1 MRLKLLDYPPITFVK
16 INKKDMDNNFDK
28 IGDKPFSIE
37 IEITDGVSPQTRRLK
52 GIVSTNTAVT
62 LLHKLYEEDYLSL
75 TYNLWINNEIYLSLE
90 QEIKMNAKDQAKLA
104 KAGYV
109 IIRRQDAPEPHIK
122 YKSSNNP
129 DSWKK
134 LPEKFKSKA
143 ERDRHANRLLEQ
155 TLIIED

>member
-1 MRLKLLDYPPITFVK
+1 
-16 INKKDMDNNFDK
+16 MDNNFDK

-75 TYNLWINNEIYLSLE
+75 TYNLWVDNEIYLSLE
-90 QEIKMNAKDQAKLA
+90 QGIKMNAKDQAKLA

-122 YKSSNNP
+122 YNK
-129 DSWKK
+129 
-134 LPEKFKSKA
+134 
-143 ERDRHANRLLEQ
+143 
-155 TLIIED
+155 